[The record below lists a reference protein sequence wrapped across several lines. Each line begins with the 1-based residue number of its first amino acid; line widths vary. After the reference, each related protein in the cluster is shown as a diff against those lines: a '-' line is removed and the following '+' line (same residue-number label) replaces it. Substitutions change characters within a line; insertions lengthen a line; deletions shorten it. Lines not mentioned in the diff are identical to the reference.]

1 MQNIS
6 VPPSGVRAT
15 VGTGLG
21 ITAIAID
28 DEPRA
33 LEVIEIHA
41 QKVPFLE
48 LKATFTDA
56 FDAIPYLQQ
65 NKIDLIFLDIKMPD
79 ISGIEFVHI
88 LQKTPMIIFTTAYS
102 EYAVKGFELDAID
115 YLLKPFSLVRFTK
128 ACNKALEM
136 KLSRTDNAPNFLFLK
151 TGYEEEKVLLDDILY
166 VEAEGN
172 YMAYVLPNKKLLCR
186 QNIGECMAQLTT
198 NQFIRIHRSYIVAV
212 NKIQKITRQS
222 VWVAGNE
229 ISVGASYEDKLS
241 EIRERLRL

>member
-1 MQNIS
+1 MQKNIT
-6 VPPSGVRAT
+6 PLQ
-15 VGTGLG
+15 GLG
-21 ITAIAID
+21 VTAIAID

-56 FDAIPYLQQ
+56 FEAISYLQQ
-65 NKIDLIFLDIKMPD
+65 NKIDLVFLDIKMPD

-115 YLLKPFSLVRFTK
+115 YLMKPFSLARFTK

-136 KLSRTDNAPNFLFLK
+136 KHSRGESSPNFIFLK
-151 TGYEEEKVLLDDILY
+151 TGYEEEKVLFDDILY
-166 VEAEGN
+166 IEAEGN

-186 QNIGECMAQLTT
+186 QNIGECMTQLPA

-212 NKIQKITRQS
+212 SKIQKITRQS

-229 ISVGASYEDKLS
+229 ISVGASYEEKLG
-241 EIRERLRL
+241 EIRAKLKL

>member
-1 MQNIS
+1 MQKNITL
-6 VPPSGVRAT
+6 GV
-15 VGTGLG
+15 
-21 ITAIAID
+21 TAIAID

-56 FDAIPYLQQ
+56 FEAIPYLQQ

-136 KLSRTDNAPNFLFLK
+136 KLSRNYSTPNFLFLK
-151 TGYEEEKVLLDDILY
+151 TGYEAEKVLLDDILY

-172 YMAYVLPNKKLLCR
+172 YMAYVLSKKLLYR
-186 QNIGECMAQLTT
+186 QNIGEYISQLPT
-198 NQFIRIHRSYIVAV
+198 NQFIRIHRSYIVAL
-212 NKIQKITRQS
+212 NKIQKITRHS

-229 ISVGASYEDKLS
+229 MSVGASYEDNLS

>member
-1 MQNIS
+1 MN
-6 VPPSGVRAT
+6 
-15 VGTGLG
+15 

-33 LEVIEIHA
+33 LEVVQIHA

-56 FDAIPYLQQ
+56 FEAIPYLQQ

-102 EYAVKGFELDAID
+102 EYAVNGFELDAVD
-115 YLLKPFSLVRFTK
+115 YLMKPFSLARFTK
-128 ACNKALEM
+128 ACNKALEI
-136 KLSRTDNAPNFLFLK
+136 KALRNEEIPNFIFLK
-151 TGYEEEKVLLDDILY
+151 TGYEEEKVLLDEILY
-166 VEAEGN
+166 IEAEGN
-172 YMAYVLPNKKLLCR
+172 YMAYILPNKKLLSR
-186 QNIGECMAQLTT
+186 QNITEILTQLPHS
-198 NQFIRIHRSYIVAV
+198 QFIRIHRSYIVAV

-229 ISVGASYEDKLS
+229 ISVGASYEEKLS
-241 EIRERLRL
+241 EIRVKLGL

>member
-1 MQNIS
+1 MQKNIN
-6 VPPSGVRAT
+6 
-15 VGTGLG
+15 LG
-21 ITAIAID
+21 ISAIAID

-33 LEVIEIHA
+33 LDVIEIHA
-41 QKVPFLE
+41 QKVPFLD

-56 FDAIPYLQQ
+56 FEAIPYLQQ

-88 LQKTPMIIFTTAYS
+88 LQKTPMIVFTTAYS

-115 YLLKPFSLVRFTK
+115 YLMKPFSLARFTK

-136 KLSRTDNAPNFLFLK
+136 KLSRSEEAPNFIFLK

-166 VEAEGN
+166 IEAEGN
-172 YMAYVLPNKKLLCR
+172 YMAYILPNKKLLCR
-186 QNIGECMAQLTT
+186 QNIGECISQLPT
-198 NQFIRIHRSYIVAV
+198 NQFIRIHRSYIVAL

-229 ISVGASYEDKLS
+229 ISVGASYEEKLGK
-241 EIRERLRL
+241 IRAKLGL

>member
-1 MQNIS
+1 
-6 VPPSGVRAT
+6 
-15 VGTGLG
+15 LG

-56 FDAIPYLQQ
+56 FEAIPFLQQ
-65 NKIDLIFLDIKMPD
+65 NKVDLIFLDIKMPD
-79 ISGIEFVHI
+79 ISGIEFVQI

-115 YLLKPFSLVRFTK
+115 YLLKPFSLARFTK
-128 ACNKALEM
+128 ACNKVLEM
-136 KLSRTDNAPNFLFLK
+136 KLSRNDTASNFLFLK
-151 TGYEEEKVLLDDILY
+151 TGYEEEKVMLDDILY
-166 VEAEGN
+166 IEAEGN
-172 YMAYVLPNKKLLCR
+172 YMAYVLSNKKLLCR
-186 QNIGECMAQLTT
+186 QNIGECISQLPA

-222 VWVAGNE
+222 VWVASNE

-241 EIRERLRL
+241 EIRERLKL

>member
-1 MQNIS
+1 MN
-6 VPPSGVRAT
+6 
-15 VGTGLG
+15 L
-21 ITAIAID
+21 TAIAID

-33 LEVIEIHA
+33 LEVVQIHA

-56 FDAIPYLQQ
+56 FEAIPYLQQ
-65 NKIDLIFLDIKMPD
+65 NKVDLIFLDIKMPD

-102 EYAVKGFELDAID
+102 EYAVNGFELDAID
-115 YLLKPFSLVRFTK
+115 YLMKPFSLVRFTK
-128 ACNKALEM
+128 ACNKALEI
-136 KLSRTDNAPNFLFLK
+136 KSLRGEERPNFIFLK
-151 TGYEEEKVLLDDILY
+151 TGYDEEKVLLDEILY

-172 YMAYVLPNKKLLCR
+172 YMAYVFSNRKLLSR
-186 QNIGECMAQLTT
+186 QNINDALSQLTT
-198 NQFIRIHRSYIVAV
+198 NGDLHSQFIRVHRSYIVAI

-229 ISVGASYEDKLS
+229 ISIGASYEEKLS
-241 EIRERLRL
+241 EIREKLNLI

>member
-1 MQNIS
+1 M
-6 VPPSGVRAT
+6 T
-15 VGTGLG
+15 

-56 FDAIPYLQQ
+56 FEAIPYLQQ
-65 NKIDLIFLDIKMPD
+65 NKVDLIFLDIKMPD

-88 LQKTPMIIFTTAYS
+88 LQKTPMIVFTTAYS
-102 EYAVKGFELDAID
+102 EYAVKGFELDAVD

-136 KLSRTDNAPNFLFLK
+136 MVSRSDTSTPNFLFLK
-151 TGYEEEKVLLDDILY
+151 TGYEEEKVLFDDILY

-172 YMAYVLPNKKLLCR
+172 YMAYVLPNRKLLCR
-186 QNIGECMAQLTT
+186 QNIGECMAQLPA
-198 NQFIRIHRSYIVAV
+198 NQFIRIHRSYIIALS
-212 NKIQKITRQS
+212 KIQKITRQS

-229 ISVGASYEDKLS
+229 LSVGASYEDKLS
-241 EIRERLRL
+241 EIRTLLRL